1 MKTNTLDDLPKDT
14 PLWLSNFVSVYQ
26 RLETNNLRLLDTIY
40 HREVTFIDPLNHL
53 EGFDEL
59 YRYFEGLYQNLQSCE
74 FIIENTI
81 FHGNEAAIYWT
92 MTYQH
97 NKLNQGKSV
106 TVAGSSYIKGEG
118 DKVILHRDYLDLGA
132 MIYEQLPLF
141 GKLTKWVKARVVS

>member
-1 MKTNTLDDLPKDT
+1 
-14 PLWLSNFVSVYQ
+14 
-26 RLETNNLRLLDTIY
+26 
-40 HREVTFIDPLNHL
+40 
-53 EGFDEL
+53 
-59 YRYFEGLYQNLQSCE
+59 
-74 FIIENTI
+74 
-81 FHGNEAAIYWT
+81 

-141 GKLTKWVKARVVS
+141 GKLTKWVKAKVVS